1 MQNKSR
7 LQHFLRYMIVLLV
20 AVTLAFL
27 VECVIFQ
34 FPALRYKQEPI
45 AFALDGVDEMVEIV
59 AEDELAQLTEDEIRS
74 IEVERDNQKLLAEYN
89 GEEYVEPVDETL
101 VEKNGTMYRKV
112 KKTTIKVD
120 LVNPYYIHKM
130 DFRVPVTESAGYS
143 AVVYRDGK
151 VINDNIYCTIEAKI
165 GAGVANVSEYA
176 DYMEISLLSQEEL
189 APEDMKLTISN
200 AFKPNAMRIGFIILF
215 LLMAAILVLEK
226 DALREK
232 QEWIFAVICLML
244 GSLLI
249 CGIGTNQVSYDEYV
263 HAKTA
268 YKLSFGTTIEFT
280 ESALQMSGNLL
291 PYFNN
296 PEERALV
303 EAYENRNNDFSWADI
318 GSQSRFVRSE
328 TRVYYPMA
336 AGFWLGRT
344 LRLGFAE
351 TVALAKLGNLL
362 FYILIV
368 FFAIRMAGKNKNI
381 VALIGLLPNSVF
393 LAASLT
399 YDAVVNSFLL
409 LGMVLIIN
417 EILEPERKLT
427 WQNLLMI
434 LLSFAVGCQSKP
446 IYIVMALLILF
457 YGKDKF
463 PNRWQGWICKAAI
476 LIVAGL
482 MIYNIF
488 FPTPSAGSD
497 YYLVNNFDYAGDK
510 RNLGTSVTGQI
521 QYVLSNPVTYAL
533 LLLRSMAEMTGGYL
547 FGGTNF
553 FQYGYLGTA
562 PKIATYLVIVLAL
575 WLMLAA
581 AKGEKRRGI
590 GLKYILLMLIMILG
604 TSAIVWTSMYA
615 SYTTVGAD
623 EIRGVQGRYFIP
635 MFLPFAVCFLN
646 SRWESRLQQHNR
658 SRIMFGIMAAINMFM
673 IYGLVII
680 KMNV

>member
-1 MQNKSR
+1 MQSKSR
-7 LQHFLRYMIVLLV
+7 GQHILRYILVLLV

-45 AFALDGVDEMVEIV
+45 SFAMDGTDEMLEFAV
-59 AEDELAQLTEDEIRS
+59 EDELAQLTAEEIRS

-89 GEEYVEPVDETL
+89 GEEYVEPTDETL

-120 LVNPYYIHKM
+120 LINPYYIHKM

-143 AVVYRDGK
+143 VCVYRNDK
-151 VINDNIYCTIEAKI
+151 LVEDNIYCTIEAKT
-165 GAGVANVSEYA
+165 GAGIANVSEYA
-176 DYMEISLLSQEEL
+176 DYMEISLLSEEEIL
-189 APEDMKLTISN
+189 PEDMSLTISN
-200 AFKPNAMRIGFIILF
+200 SFKPNAMRIAFMILL
-215 LLMAAILVLEK
+215 LLMAAVLVFER
-226 DALREK
+226 DVLREK
-232 QEWIFAVICLML
+232 QEWIFAIVCLML

-263 HAKTA
+263 HAKSA

-303 EAYENRNNDFSWADI
+303 EAYENKNNDFSWADI

-336 AGFWLGRT
+336 AGFWIGRT
-344 LRLGFAE
+344 LQLGFAQ

-362 FYILIV
+362 FYIFVV
-368 FFAIRMAGKNKNI
+368 FWAIRLAGKHKNI

-434 LLSFAVGCQSKP
+434 LFSFAIGCQSKP
-446 IYIVMALLILF
+446 IYVVMALLIVF
-457 YGKDKF
+457 FGKDKF
-463 PNRWQGWICKAAI
+463 PNRMQEWVCKIAVI
-476 LIVAGL
+476 VVAGL

-497 YYLVNNFDYAGDK
+497 YYLVGNFDYAGDK

-521 QYVLSNPVTYAL
+521 QYVLGNPGTYAL
-533 LLLRSMAEMTGGYL
+533 LLLRSMLEMAGGYL
-547 FGGTNF
+547 FGNTNF

-562 PKIATYLVIVLAL
+562 PKIMTYAVILLAL

-590 GLKYILLMLIMILG
+590 GIKYIILMLIMILG

-646 SRWESRLQQHNR
+646 GRWESRLQQHVR
-658 SRIMFGIMAAINMFM
+658 SRIMFGVMAAINMFM
-673 IYGLVII
+673 IYGLVIT
-680 KMNV
+680 KMNI